1 MSVLKNLKIRV
12 VLLVILVIFSLL
24 WAAVSTFTLFSLHQ
38 VNETLK
44 LSDNQQLNG
53 DIINGAN
60 DHYYRLVTTLE
71 RAVKDAKADNKQ
83 EFDAEMIAASVE
95 LNAIDQG
102 LKQFKTMDHG
112 LLEPALV
119 DKIYNTSLRLYSQG
133 MQPLVQAAQAGGHDD
148 VDRLL
153 KQTYLPLRKEF
164 TAAMR
169 EYNASIEKI
178 KADSSIRINLLVTWC
193 QRTLIG
199 ALLAGILIMV
209 ATDRYLVRYLVKP
222 LDNIKIYFRELAAG
236 RLDVDI
242 KEFGR
247 NCVGQLIPFL
257 LEMQS
262 SWAGTVTSIRA
273 SAEAIYQ
280 GSSEISMGNT
290 DLSSRTEQQASALEQ
305 TAASMEEL
313 NSTVQQNT
321 GNAHQASKLAA
332 SASQTAMKGGVS
344 VQEVVATMGSI
355 ASSSRR
361 IVDIIGVINSIAF
374 QTNILAL
381 NAAVE
386 AARAGEQGRGFAVV
400 ASEVRNLAKRSGEAA
415 KEIET
420 LINESVERVNIGST
434 QVAHAGETM
443 DDIVQA
449 ITHVTNIM
457 GEIASAS
464 DEQSKGIQQIGQA
477 VTEMDSVTQQN
488 SALVQQSAAAAA
500 SLEEQARHLT
510 EMVAVFQLKQTGGAV
525 ARRPATA
532 PNAGT
537 PLASVGRKT
546 SPAQEEH
553 WQTF

>member
-1 MSVLKNLKIRV
+1 MNILKNFKIRW
-12 VLLVILVIFSLL
+12 VLVFILIIFSLL
-24 WAAVSTFTLFSLHQ
+24 WAAVSTFTLFSLNQ

-44 LSDNQQLNG
+44 LSDNQQVNG
-53 DIINGAN
+53 DVINGAN
-60 DHYYRLVTTLE
+60 DHYYRVVTTLE
-71 RAVKDAKADNKQ
+71 RAAKQAKAGNKQ
-83 EFDAEMIAASVE
+83 AFDDEMAAVSE
-95 LNAIDQG
+95 EMNAIDAG
-102 LKQFKTMDHG
+102 LKQFKVMDHG

-119 DKIYNTSLRLYSQG
+119 DNIYNSSFDLFTKG
-133 MQPLVQAAQAGGHDD
+133 IQPLALAVQTGRLDD
-148 VDRLL
+148 AERQLADP
-153 KQTYLPLRKEF
+153 YLTLRKQF
-164 TAAMR
+164 TTAMHS
-169 EYNASIEKI
+169 YNASIEKI
-178 KADSSIRINLLVTWC
+178 KADSSIRINLLVSWC
-193 QRTLIG
+193 QRTLMG
-199 ALLAGILIMV
+199 ALLAGILLMV
-209 ATDRYLVRYLVKP
+209 ITDRYLVRYLVKP
-222 LDNIKIYFRELAAG
+222 LDTIKYYFTELAAG
-236 RLDVDI
+236 RLDVEI
-242 KEFGR
+242 KNFGR

-257 LEMQS
+257 LEMQN
-262 SWAGTVTSIRA
+262 SWVTTVTSIRA

-321 GNAHQASKLAA
+321 GNAHQASKLAE
-332 SASQTAMKGGVS
+332 SASQTARKGGAS

-420 LINESVERVNIGST
+420 LINESVERVNVGST

-443 DDIVQA
+443 EDIVKA
-449 ITHVTNIM
+449 ITHVTDIM
-457 GEIASAS
+457 SEIASAS

-488 SALVQQSAAAAA
+488 SALVQESAAAAA

-510 EMVAVFQLKQTGGAV
+510 EMVSVFKLKQAGISAPG
-525 ARRPATA
+525 RPVPAGKA
-532 PNAGT
+532 PRAI
-537 PLASVGRKT
+537 AGRKT
-546 SPAQEEH
+546 PSSQDEH

>member
-1 MSVLKNLKIRV
+1 MNVFRNLKIRA

-24 WAAVSTFTLFSLHQ
+24 WAAVCAFTLFSLNQ

-44 LSDNQQLNG
+44 QSDNQQLNG
-53 DIINGAN
+53 DVINGAN

-71 RAVKDAKADNKQ
+71 RAVKDDKSGNKTAFNT
-83 EFDAEMIAASVE
+83 EIAAATVE
-95 LNAIDQG
+95 LDAIGQG
-102 LKQFKTMDHG
+102 LKEFKAMDHG
-112 LLEPALV
+112 QLAPPLV
-119 DKIYNTSLRLYSQG
+119 EKIYNTSFALFTQG
-133 MQPLVQAAQAGGHDD
+133 MLPLSRAVQAGQHDD

-153 KQTYLPLRKEF
+153 NEPYLTLRRQF
-164 TAAMR
+164 SAAMQ
-169 EYNASIEKI
+169 EYNAAIGKI
-178 KADSSIRINLLVTWC
+178 KSDSSIRINLLVIWC
-193 QRTLIG
+193 QRTLMG
-199 ALLAGILIMV
+199 ALLAGIVIMV

-222 LDNIKIYFRELAAG
+222 LDTIKSYFRALAAG

-242 KEFGR
+242 TSFGR

-257 LEMQS
+257 QEMQS
-262 SWAGTVTSIRA
+262 SWTNTVTSIRA

-290 DLSSRTEQQASALEQ
+290 DLSSRTEQQACALEQ

-313 NSTVQQNT
+313 NSTVQQNA
-321 GNAHQASKLAA
+321 GNAHQASKLAE
-332 SASQTAMKGGVS
+332 SASQTAKKGGVS

-420 LINESVERVNIGST
+420 LINESVERVNMGSV
-434 QVAHAGETM
+434 QVVNAGETM
-443 DDIVQA
+443 ENIVQA
-449 ITHVTNIM
+449 ITHVTDIM

-464 DEQSKGIQQIGQA
+464 DEQSKGIRQIGQA

-500 SLEEQARHLT
+500 SLEEQARRLT
-510 EMVAVFQLKQTGGAV
+510 EMVAVFQLKHTGAMAPGKPV
-525 ARRPATA
+525 AATN
-532 PNAGT
+532 PGISLRVAGKKT
-537 PLASVGRKT
+537 PPGQA
-546 SPAQEEH
+546 EH